1 MLINKLMSFI
11 TAIAT
16 ANPAYLFKQEDIASF
31 MQRAMQLD
39 EQDTRKLNV
48 LFKASGIETR
58 HTMLEDYGKTEEY
71 TFFSNHDSFDPFPST
86 KKRNE
91 AYQQYAPLLSTE
103 AATKALQQSSVEAK
117 EITHLIT
124 VSCTGS
130 YAPGL
135 DIDLVEALQL
145 PLSVQR
151 TNIHFMGCYAAFNA
165 LKVADAFCKINADV
179 KVLIV
184 CTELCTL
191 HFQKQNTEDNLLANA
206 LFADGSA
213 ALVVEAQTS
222 KKSLLLTGMYSELAP
237 QGIKEMAWA
246 VGDWGFEMKLSSY
259 VPDVI
264 RNGIKALT
272 QKLIQSINLKPEN
285 IQHYAIHPGGKKIL
299 ETIEQELKLPKE
311 QNKWAYHVLKHYGNM
326 SSPTVLF
333 VLKEIFDRLDANNDK
348 ENLISF
354 AFGPGLTLESMLF
367 QYQHG

>member
-1 MLINKLMSFI
+1 MSFI

-16 ANPAYLFKQEDIASF
+16 ANPAYLFRQQDIASF
-31 MQRAMQLD
+31 MQRTMQLN
-39 EQDTRKLNV
+39 EQDSRKLNV

-58 HTMLEDYGKTEEY
+58 YSMLEDYGKTRDF
-71 TFFSNHDSFDPFPST
+71 TFFSNLDSFEPFPST
-86 KKRNE
+86 KKRND
-91 AYQQYAPLLSTE
+91 AYQQYAPLLST
-103 AATKALQQSSVEAK
+103 AAANKALLQSGIESK

-135 DIDLVEALQL
+135 DVDLVEALQL

-165 LKVADAFCKINADV
+165 LKVADAFCRINEAV
-179 KVLIV
+179 KVLVV

-191 HFQKQNTEDNLLANA
+191 HFQKQNSEDNLLANA

-213 ALVVEAQTS
+213 AIVVEAS
-222 KKSLLLTGMYSELAP
+222 SAKKSLKLTGMYSELAP

-246 VGDWGFEMKLSSY
+246 IGDWGFEMRLSSY

-272 QKLIQSINLKPEN
+272 HKLIKSLNLSPDD
-285 IQHYAIHPGGKKIL
+285 IRHYAIHPGGKKIL
-299 ETIEQELKLPKE
+299 ETIEQELGLSKE
-311 QNKWAYHVLKHYGNM
+311 QNKWAYHVLKNYGNM

-333 VLKEIFDRLDANNDK
+333 VLKEIFDRLEQRNDK

>member
-1 MLINKLMSFI
+1 MSFI

-16 ANPAYLFKQEDIASF
+16 ANPAHLFKQQDIAVF
-31 MQRAMQLD
+31 MQRSMQLN

-48 LFKASGIETR
+48 LFKASGIDTR
-58 HTMLEDYGKTEEY
+58 YSMLEDYGKAGDF
-71 TFFSNHDSFDPFPST
+71 TFFSNLDSFEPFPST

-91 AYQQYAPLLSTE
+91 AYQQYAPLLST
-103 AATKALQQSSVEAK
+103 AAARKALQQSSVEAK
-117 EITHLIT
+117 QITHLIT

-165 LKVADAFCKINADV
+165 VKVADAFCKVHAGV

-213 ALVVEAQTS
+213 AIVMEAETT
-222 KKSLLLTGMYSELAP
+222 KKSLTLKAMHSELAP
-237 QGIKEMAWA
+237 QGSKEMAWA
-246 VGDWGFEMKLSSY
+246 IGDYGFEMKLSSY

-264 RNGIKALT
+264 RSGIKSLTEKLMGALNYS
-272 QKLIQSINLKPEN
+272 QEN
-285 IQHYAIHPGGKKIL
+285 ISHYAIHPGGKKIV
-299 ETIEQELKLPKE
+299 ETIEQELGLSKE
-311 QNKWAYHVLKHYGNM
+311 QNKWAYHVLKNYGNM
-326 SSPTVLF
+326 SSATVLF
-333 VLKEIFDRLDANNDK
+333 VLKEIFDRLGQENDK

-367 QYQHG
+367 QYKHG

>member
-1 MLINKLMSFI
+1 MSFI

-16 ANPAYLFKQEDIASF
+16 ANPTHLFKQQDIAGF
-31 MQRAMQLD
+31 MQRSMQLN
-39 EQDTRKLNV
+39 EQDSRKLNV

-58 HTMLEDYGKTEEY
+58 YSMLEDYGKSSDF
-71 TFFSNHDSFDPFPST
+71 TFFSNLDSFEPFPST

-91 AYQQYAPLLSTE
+91 AYQQYAPLLST
-103 AATKALQQSSVEAK
+103 AAASKALQQSGLEAK
-117 EITHLIT
+117 QITHLIT

-135 DIDLVEALQL
+135 DVDLVESLQL

-165 LKVADAFCKINADV
+165 IKVADAFCKMNSSV

-213 ALVVEAQTS
+213 ALIVEASSS
-222 KKSLLLTGMYSELAP
+222 KKSLMLARAYSELAP
-237 QGIKEMAWA
+237 QGSKEMAWA
-246 VGDWGFEMKLSSY
+246 IGDWGFEMKLSSY

-264 RNGIKALT
+264 RSGIKALT
-272 QKLIQSINLKPEN
+272 HKLLGALDLSQEN
-285 IQHYAIHPGGKKIL
+285 IRHYAIHPGGKKIL
-299 ETIEQELKLPKE
+299 ETIEQELGLSKE
-311 QNKWAYHVLKHYGNM
+311 QNKWAYHVLKNYGNM

-333 VLKEIFDRLDANNDK
+333 VLKEIFDRLGEENDK

-367 QYQHG
+367 QYHHG

>member
-1 MLINKLMSFI
+1 MSFI

-16 ANPAYLFKQEDIASF
+16 ANPAHLFRQQDIASF
-31 MQRAMQLD
+31 MQRTMQLN
-39 EQDTRKLNV
+39 EQDSRKLTV

-58 HTMLEDYGKTEEY
+58 YSMLEDYGKTGDF
-71 TFFSNHDSFDPFPST
+71 TFFSDLDSFEPFPST
-86 KKRNE
+86 KKRND
-91 AYQQYAPLLSTE
+91 AYQQYAPLLST
-103 AATKALQQSSVEAK
+103 AAANKALLQSGIEAK
-117 EITHLIT
+117 EITHLVT

-135 DIDLVEALQL
+135 DVDLVEALQL

-165 LKVADAFCKINADV
+165 LKVADAFCRINKEV
-179 KVLIV
+179 KVLVV

-191 HFQKQNTEDNLLANA
+191 HFQKQNSEDNLLANA

-213 ALVVEAQTS
+213 AIVVEASAT
-222 KKSLLLTGMYSELAP
+222 KKSLVLTGMYSELAP

-246 VGDWGFEMKLSSY
+246 IGDWGFEMRLSSY

-272 QKLIQSINLKPEN
+272 HKLIKSLNLSQDD
-285 IQHYAIHPGGKKIL
+285 IRHYAIHPGGKKIL
-299 ETIEQELKLPKE
+299 ETIEQELGLSKE
-311 QNKWAYHVLKHYGNM
+311 QNKWAYHVLKNYGNM

-333 VLKEIFDRLDANNDK
+333 VLKEIFDRLEQNNDK

-367 QYQHG
+367 KYQHG

>member
-1 MLINKLMSFI
+1 MTYI
-11 TAIAT
+11 TSIAT
-16 ANPAYLFKQEDIASF
+16 ANPPNLFKQSDLAGF
-31 MQRAMQLD
+31 MRQSMNLN
-39 EQDTRKLNV
+39 EQDARRLNT
-48 LFKASGIETR
+48 LFRASGIETR
-58 HTMLEDYGKTEEY
+58 YSLLEDYGKTEDF
-71 TFFSNHDSFDPFPST
+71 TFFSNHESFEPFPST

-91 AYQQYAPLLSTE
+91 AYQQYAPLLST
-103 AATKALQQSSVEAK
+103 AAAKGALHQSEISAK
-117 EITHLIT
+117 EITHLVT

-135 DIDLVEALQL
+135 DIDLVESLQL
-145 PLSVQR
+145 SLSVQR
-151 TNIHFMGCYAAFNA
+151 INIHFMGCYAAFNA
-165 LKVADAFCKINADV
+165 LKVADAFCRTSKAA

-191 HFQKQNTEDNLLANA
+191 HFQKQSTDDNLMANS

-213 ALVVEAQTS
+213 ALVVEADSS
-222 KKSLLLTGMYSELAP
+222 KKSLRLTNMYSELAP
-237 QGIKEMAWA
+237 QGIKEMAWTL
-246 VGDWGFEMKLSSY
+246 GDWGFEMKLSSY

-272 QKLIQSINLKPEN
+272 QKLIQSLNLSPDD

-299 ETIEQELKLPKE
+299 EAIEQELGLSKE
-311 QNKWAYHVLKHYGNM
+311 HNKWAYHVLKNYGNM

-333 VLKEIFDRLDANNDK
+333 VLKEIFERLEQKNDK

-367 QYQHG
+367 EYHHG

>member
-1 MLINKLMSFI
+1 MSFI

-16 ANPAYLFKQEDIASF
+16 ANPAHLFKQQDIACF
-31 MQRAMQLD
+31 MQRAMQLND
-39 EQDTRKLNV
+39 QDTRKLNV

-58 HTMLEDYGKTEEY
+58 YSMLEDYGKKEDY
-71 TFFSNHDSFDPFPST
+71 TFFSNHDSFEPFPTT

-91 AYQQYAPLLSTE
+91 AYQQYAPLLSTV
-103 AATKALQQSSVEAK
+103 AANKALQQSDVEAK
-117 EITHLIT
+117 QITHVIT

-165 LKVADAFCKINADV
+165 LKLADAFCRISTSV

-213 ALVVEAQTS
+213 SIIVEASTS
-222 KKSLLLTGMYSELAP
+222 KKSLMLTGMYSELAP
-237 QGIKEMAWA
+237 QGIKEMAWSI
-246 VGDWGFEMKLSSY
+246 GDWGFEMKLSSY

-264 RNGIKALT
+264 RNGIKELT
-272 QKLIQSINLKPEN
+272 HKLIKSFNLSQN
-285 IQHYAIHPGGKKIL
+285 DISHYAIHPGGKKIL
-299 ETIEQELKLPKE
+299 ETIEQELGLKKE
-311 QNKWAYHVLKHYGNM
+311 QNKWAYHVLKNYGNM

-333 VLKEIFDRLDANNDK
+333 VLKEIFDRLDLKNDK

>member
-1 MLINKLMSFI
+1 MSFI

-16 ANPAYLFKQEDIASF
+16 ANPPHLFRQQDIASF
-31 MQRAMQLD
+31 MQRTMQLN
-39 EQDTRKLNV
+39 EQDSRKLNV

-58 HTMLEDYGKTEEY
+58 YSMLEDYGKTGDF
-71 TFFSNHDSFDPFPST
+71 TFFSNLDSFEPFPST
-86 KKRNE
+86 KKRND
-91 AYQQYAPLLSTE
+91 AYQQYAPLLST
-103 AATKALQQSSVEAK
+103 AAANKALLQSGVEAK

-165 LKVADAFCKINADV
+165 LKVADAFCRISEEV
-179 KVLIV
+179 KVLVV

-191 HFQKQNTEDNLLANA
+191 HFQKQNSEDNLLANA

-213 ALVVEAQTS
+213 AIIVEASTS

-246 VGDWGFEMKLSSY
+246 IGDWGFEMRLSSY

-272 QKLIQSINLKPEN
+272 HKLIKSLSLSQDDIR
-285 IQHYAIHPGGKKIL
+285 HYAIHPGGKKIL
-299 ETIEQELKLPKE
+299 ETIEQELGLSKE
-311 QNKWAYHVLKHYGNM
+311 QNKWAYHVLKNYGNM
-326 SSPTVLF
+326 SSSTVLF
-333 VLKEIFDRLDANNDK
+333 VLKEIFDRLEEKNDK

>member
-1 MLINKLMSFI
+1 MSFI

-16 ANPAYLFKQEDIASF
+16 ANPAYLFKQQDIAGF
-31 MQRAMQLD
+31 MQRAMQLN

-58 HTMLEDYGKTEEY
+58 YSMLEDYGKTEDF
-71 TFFSNHDSFDPFPST
+71 TFFSTDNSLAFFPST

-91 AYQQYAPLLSTE
+91 AYQQYAPLLSTV
-103 AATKALQQSSVEAK
+103 AANKALLQSNVEAK
-117 EITHLIT
+117 EITHVIT

-165 LKVADAFCKINADV
+165 IKVADAFCRIGDAV

-213 ALVVEAQTS
+213 AIIVEASTS
-222 KKSLLLTGMYSELAP
+222 KKSLRLTGMYSELAP
-237 QGIKEMAWA
+237 QGIKEMAWS

-264 RNGIKALT
+264 RNGINALT
-272 QKLIQSINLKPEN
+272 HKLIKSINLSQDD
-285 IQHYAIHPGGKKIL
+285 ISHYAIHPGGKKIV
-299 ETIEQELKLPKE
+299 ETIEQELGLSKE
-311 QNKWAYHVLKHYGNM
+311 QNKWAYHVLKNYGNM

-333 VLKEIFDRLDANNDK
+333 VLKEIFDRLEQKNDK